1 VRRDLGPSDTIDPV
15 GETLIRRLRDDD
27 SLELLTGL
35 LHRAYAELGAKGFH
49 YKAVDQ
55 SVEMTRTRVAKGEC
69 YVVERDNNVVGTAV
83 LQPPTSPVPWCE
95 YYDRPEVAN
104 ISQLAIEPR
113 HQRRGWGGQ
122 LMTHLEERARVLRA
136 DEVAVDTSE
145 GATHLIALYERRGYR
160 HVGFAQW
167 SHANF
172 RSVLLSKR
180 LVPER

>member
-1 VRRDLGPSDTIDPV
+1 M
-15 GETLIRRLRDDD
+15 LIRLLRDDD

-49 YKAVDQ
+49 YKAVNQ

-69 YVVERDNNVVGTAV
+69 YVVEHESVVVGTAV
-83 LQPPTSPVPWCE
+83 LQPPSSPVPWCE

-104 ISQLAIEPR
+104 ISQLAIEPC
-113 HQRRGWGGQ
+113 HQRRGWGSQ
-122 LMTHLEERARVLRA
+122 LMTRLEERARTLLA
-136 DEVAVDTSE
+136 QEVAVDTSE
-145 GATHLIALYERRGYR
+145 GASHLIALYERRGYR

-167 SHANF
+167 SHTNF

-180 LVPER
+180 LVKDH